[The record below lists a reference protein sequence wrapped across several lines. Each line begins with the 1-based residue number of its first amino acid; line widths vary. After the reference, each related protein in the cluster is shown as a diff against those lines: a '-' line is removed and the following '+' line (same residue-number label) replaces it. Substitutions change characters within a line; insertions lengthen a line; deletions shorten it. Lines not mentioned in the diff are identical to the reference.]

1 MHERGERAQ
10 DTVVTAATAAAA
22 STTSVAPLRRL
33 SMWHAVAVCIGMV
46 IGAGIFKSSP
56 VAAANLPSSSAL
68 LAVWIFAGAMSL
80 AGAMC
85 FAEMA
90 AAFPDQGGDYNFLRQ
105 AYGDGMAFLFAW
117 SRFAVIHTGSMAL
130 LAFTF
135 GDYLAAT
142 FDLGLYGGT
151 WLAAATIVLLAAV
164 NLAGL
169 RFGIGTQVWLMVLVV
184 AGLLAVIAAGA
195 SVSATPQLR
204 NAVTSGALNRVDVGT
219 AFVFVFLA
227 YGGWSDTATLSAEMR
242 DTRHGIKR
250 ALILGMSI
258 VTTLYVLVNWAFERG
273 LGHVALAA
281 SVAPAADLMH
291 VVLGRAGQLAIVGVV
306 AITSITSMNA
316 ILIAGARTTYAAA
329 RDTAALGQLG
339 RWHVARGTPSA
350 AIVAIAAVSLGL
362 LAFGAYTRGGFSTM
376 VDYLSPVYWLFMTLS
391 GVALFVLRRK
401 FPAAARPF
409 RVPWYPLVP
418 IAFVASSVY
427 VLYSSLVYVRTGAV
441 VGVGVLLVG
450 VLLLFG
456 LRWRAERAQP

>member
-1 MHERGERAQ
+1 
-10 DTVVTAATAAAA
+10 VVTAAAAA
-22 STTSVAPLRRL
+22 STSTAPLRRL
-33 SMWHAVAVCIGMV
+33 SVWHAVAVCIGMV

-68 LAVWIFAGAMSL
+68 LAVWIFGGAMSL

-142 FDLGLYGGT
+142 FDLGTYGGT
-151 WLAAATIVLLAAV
+151 WLAAATIVALAVV

-184 AGLLAVIAAGA
+184 VGLVAVIAAGA
-195 SVSATPQLR
+195 WVAVAPELRDSVQNGTLDR
-204 NAVTSGALNRVDVGT
+204 LDVGT
-219 AFVFVFLA
+219 ALVFVFLA

-242 DTRHGIKR
+242 DTTHGIKR
-250 ALILGMSI
+250 ALIVGMGV

-281 SVAPAADLMH
+281 SNAPAADLMRL
-291 VVLGRAGQLAIVGVV
+291 VFGRPGQLAIVGVV
-306 AITSITSMNA
+306 AVTSITSMNA

-329 RDTAALGQLG
+329 RDTAALGHLG

-350 AIVAIAAVSLGL
+350 AIVAIAAVSLALVGL
-362 LAFGAYTRGGFSTM
+362 GAYTRGGFSTM
-376 VDYLSPVYWLFMTLS
+376 VDYLSPVYWLFLTLS
-391 GVALFVLRRK
+391 GVALFVLRRR
-401 FPAAARPF
+401 FPAAPRPF

-418 IAFVASSVY
+418 VVFIASSVY

-441 VGVGVLLVG
+441 AGVGVLLVG
-450 VLLLFG
+450 VLLLLG
-456 LRWRAERAQP
+456 LRWRAGRAQP